1 MRNSLKMRRSGAI
14 YKGVGAML
22 QPLATIE
29 SAPTP
34 RLYTIFP
41 LDYVTGGLPL
51 GGSLLIGGAPGAGK
65 STLLLQAA
73 CAVRF
78 PSQYFTAEEKIK
90 RISRRASRL
99 GLRSD
104 NLQIDETKDVDEIAD
119 SIIRHRPALC
129 VVDSIQTIKTSK
141 LRSLPG
147 SLSQVRAVTE
157 MLCSA
162 TGEAGTALVL
172 VCHETKSGGFA
183 GPRAVEHLVDV
194 VLRLEREPERRLISV
209 KNRDDETPIELP
221 VEITSKG
228 VFAMSMRMDYYHSSQ
243 EEHDVRVWLNL

>member
-1 MRNSLKMRRSGAI
+1 
-14 YKGVGAML
+14 ML

-34 RLYTIFP
+34 RLYSIFP

-51 GGSLLIGGAPGAGK
+51 GGSVLIGGAPGAGK

-78 PSQYFTAEEKIK
+78 PSQYHTAEENVK
-90 RISRRASRL
+90 RISGRASRL

-104 NLQIDETKDVDEIAD
+104 NLQINETKDVDEIID
-119 SIIRHRPALC
+119 SIIRDKPALC
-129 VVDSIQTIKTSK
+129 VVDSIQTIRTTE
-141 LRSLPG
+141 LRSQPG

-157 MLCSA
+157 MLVSEA
-162 TGEAGTALVL
+162 QHAGTALVL

-183 GPRAVEHLVDV
+183 GPRTVEHLVDV
-194 VLRLEREPERRLISV
+194 VLRLECEPERRLISK
-209 KNRDDETPIELP
+209 KNRDDMTPISLP
-221 VEITSKG
+221 VEITSTG
-228 VFAMSMRMDYYHSSQ
+228 VHAVSMRRDCYHSSQ
-243 EEHDVRVWLNL
+243 EERDIRVWLNL